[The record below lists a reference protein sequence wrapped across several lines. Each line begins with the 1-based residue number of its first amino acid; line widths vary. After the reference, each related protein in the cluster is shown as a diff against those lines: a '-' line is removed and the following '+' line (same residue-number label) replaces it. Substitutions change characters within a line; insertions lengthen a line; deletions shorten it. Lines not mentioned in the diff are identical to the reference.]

1 MDSDAKLKQLEE
13 NNSAAELPDLAK
25 QQPATAAPSNFAETK
40 PPDDLSAELQQ
51 VQKKKRRKADTSA
64 ITSGA
69 DIGWCKKCNADGAQ
83 PRKSS
88 DEMMYKHV
96 CRDCYRDDV
105 RKRNAKRSAGDIQK
119 SNALRTG
126 AVIRKYN
133 ETNNAKRKHAKLD
146 IPKPDVESGP
156 LQLKAGDTKA
166 RDLCKVFCAPKSAGI

>member
-1 MDSDAKLKQLEE
+1 
-13 NNSAAELPDLAK
+13 
-25 QQPATAAPSNFAETK
+25 
-40 PPDDLSAELQQ
+40 
-51 VQKKKRRKADTSA
+51 
-64 ITSGA
+64 
-69 DIGWCKKCNADGAQ
+69 
-83 PRKSS
+83 
-88 DEMMYKHV
+88 MMYKHV